1 MIKKFEDFV
10 GNNVNE
16 GKKEDSKKQENL
28 KELFREI
35 TSMSESLKKN
45 NFEDKRMIVI
55 SGNPTF
61 REDNDTDGTEIE
73 IVLKKLKDINGI
85 TYGIIDE
92 IEDITSLYKTLC
104 LEKNSIIVFTKKAT
118 DEILSNDE
126 YVSMLKYA
134 ADEDTKTRTL
144 NAPSKDS
151 KDFYKS
157 NEKGPE
163 YYENKSRK
171 IVTGMFPSEFVFNGF
186 IILTMDKELKE
197 LPNSLKSRSSIY
209 VF

>member
-16 GKKEDSKKQENL
+16 GKEEDSKKQENL

-126 YVSMLKYA
+126 YVSMLKHA
-134 ADEDTKTRTL
+134 ADEDTKIRTL

-186 IILTMDKELKE
+186 IILTMDKEPKE